1 MPPGH
6 RSDTLTRVPRRPLIN
21 LPSLSRET
29 LGGDVLA
36 GLSVALV
43 LIPQAMAYADLAGL
57 PPVHGLYAGA
67 VAPILAAPFASSRYL
82 QTGPTALTCLLTLGG
97 LGTLFAPYSPSY
109 VAAAALLALL
119 VGIVRIG
126 IGLLRGGAIAR
137 VLSEPVLR
145 GFTLGAAVLIGGSQI
160 PAAFGAPRPD
170 GGVILRAA
178 RTLADPGSW
187 TLGAVLLTA
196 ITIAL
201 MRGGKRIHPLFPGV
215 LVAAVLGLAAS
226 LLDLGVGP
234 SIGAIP
240 GSLPRFD
247 VTFPWG
253 VTPQLL
259 VPALVIAIVG
269 FAEPAAIAR
278 TYEDGDDDPWDADR
292 EFVSQGIANVTA
304 GVFSGFP
311 VGGSFSRSALT
322 HVAGGRTVLAGAM
335 TGLIVL
341 AVVPFAAHLAPLP
354 RAILGATVL
363 GAVVRLLDPRPI
375 LRLWRAN
382 RAHGLLAVA
391 TLIATLVSAP
401 HVEYGVVFGVV
412 VSLVMYRGLP
422 PEGGLADSED

>member
-1 MPPGH
+1 MLPLPP
-6 RSDTLTRVPRRPLIN
+6 SDTLTTVPRRPLIR

-36 GLSVALV
+36 GVSVALV

-67 VAPILAAPFASSRYL
+67 VAPILAAPFASSRFL

-97 LGTLFAPYSPSY
+97 LGTLFAPYSSSY

-119 VGIVRIG
+119 VGVVRIA

-160 PAAFGAPRPD
+160 SAAFGAPTPE
-170 GGVILRAA
+170 GGVVLRAA
-178 RTLADPGSW
+178 RTLADPASW
-187 TLGAVLLTA
+187 TPGAVVLTVV
-196 ITIAL
+196 TIAL

-215 LVAAVLGLAAS
+215 LVAAVLGLGAS
-226 LLDLGVGP
+226 VLGLGVGP

-247 VTFPWG
+247 VAFPWAA
-253 VTPQLL
+253 TPQLL
-259 VPALVIAIVG
+259 IPALVIAVVG

-278 TYEDGDDDPWDADR
+278 AYDDGDGEPWDADR
-292 EFVSQGIANVTA
+292 EFVSQGVANVTA

-341 AVVPFAAHLAPLP
+341 AVVPFASLLAPLP

-363 GAVVRLLDPRPI
+363 GAVVKLLDPRPV
-375 LRLWRAN
+375 LHLWTAR
-382 RAHGLLAVA
+382 RRDGLLALTTLLA
-391 TLIATLVSAP
+391 TLLSAP
-401 HVEYGVVFGVV
+401 HVEYGVLVGVGL
-412 VSLVMYRGLP
+412 SLLVYRGLP
-422 PEGGLADSED
+422 PESGGGEE